1 MHNGCAFGRRQR
13 AVFARPLYARA
24 VKRINTLLTPRNRR
38 SGLFPRVFF
47 FLSST
52 PLVTYRCL
60 RILLANLS
68 TLCFARYIKAR
79 ESSDALKNSTLPP
92 PPFYRF
98 RTALRVFICQ
108 RVNAAN
114 EISSPPSSFWM
125 QPLCTDKFERC
136 IMETFRTG
144 SVTGCNGKNVTLPV
158 ARPQI
163 DTPNSTRE
171 SIRNN
176 QQQGGRGGGDRR
188 VTVSIHYP
196 RFQFHL
202 YISPRR
208 GGEREELTY
217 YHNLTAGRCDE
228 SRGAII
234 CIAPLSKI
242 RVRRILGSFE
252 SSDEEG

>member
-114 EISSPPSSFWM
+114 EIFSPPSSFWM

-208 GGEREELTY
+208 GGER
-217 YHNLTAGRCDE
+217 GRN
-228 SRGAII
+228 
-234 CIAPLSKI
+234 
-242 RVRRILGSFE
+242 
-252 SSDEEG
+252 